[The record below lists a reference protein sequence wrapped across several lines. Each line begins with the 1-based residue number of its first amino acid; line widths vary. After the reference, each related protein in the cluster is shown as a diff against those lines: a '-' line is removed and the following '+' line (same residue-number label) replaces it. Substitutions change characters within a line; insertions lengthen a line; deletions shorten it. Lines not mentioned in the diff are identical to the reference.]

1 MAIRIMNEQFEWRI
15 AEDGKNLGFYDVRK
29 GENHLLTAADSSCA
43 CIRKGDWR
51 VDATAVE
58 FSDGV
63 LSYTFGDAGSAKIA
77 VETHAGYCV
86 FTVQS
91 VEGDFDQ
98 LDFINIPTSLKAEP
112 DVPFGACTI
121 ALSLKSNVEELPGP
135 QEHLWTA
142 AYRRFGFIGAQTGL
156 VASPFTQMR
165 EIMKEM
171 VGKAPGVPHSPL
183 CGPWGMD
190 SPLPAVSNVM
200 EAPRLDNADE
210 WIDFCKQ
217 MGIGA
222 IEFNGTLDYG
232 SYEPAP
238 SVFPNGYPDV
248 RKLVDKLHANGI
260 LAGLHTM
267 SFSISKRCPWVT
279 PVPDP
284 RLAKERD
291 YTLAKDIG
299 YTDDT
304 IVLADDT
311 CDLPPTIDY
320 YIRRSMTLQIG
331 DELIEFKKVSEGRPF
346 TVSGCVRG
354 ACGTKAA
361 AHKAGDVIHHL
372 KECWGCFAPDGESTL
387 FAEVADKISNAVNKC
402 NFDFVYLDG
411 LDGSHIIGGE
421 DARWHYGAKFTFE
434 VFRGLDHPIMMEMAT
449 FHHHLWYVRT
459 RMQAWDHGRR
469 NHKMFNYLHTY
480 SNNYARRMFMPLHM
494 GWIGVFPWVSQQTDQ
509 TFWDDIEYIWGKSL
523 ATDANFTLQ
532 CVTPSS
538 LKEGAWL
545 SDLAPA
551 IRSYESL
558 RQSHHFGA
566 DVKKRLLG
574 RDDEARLVPMG
585 DGKWNFQPIQAVCHQ
600 VDDLDGLSDGWS
612 FQSKFRSQRLA
623 VRIQALYSVAAYDSD
638 DAVTLIDDFSK
649 FRDPGDTITILNSG
663 KLYVYPSSAP
673 GMKSAM
679 AVGGAD
685 GPVKKCGEWTASRD
699 CSNGLILSS
708 APDDRYSLYDHF
720 EREYNLREA
729 SWTHLHAD
737 FGKDL
742 DLSNAQG
749 LGFWLKGDGKGEVLD
764 IVLRG
769 HSHGICCADHYI
781 KVDFTG
787 WRYFEFQNSS
797 SVEFEQCS
805 WPFNRCH
812 YGVYR
817 AQFNFAKVQG
827 LDIWVN
833 NVAKGGG
840 VSLKLGP
847 VKALP
852 LVPQHI
858 VRPMVFVNG
867 AAITFPV
874 SLRAGQYLEYYGEG
888 KARVFEGNGNLLGEV
903 EPVGTV
909 PVVCEGRNSVGFRCE
924 RDALRPH
931 ARVTVMTLSDR
942 MFGDLPDA
950 AAPSWGRGCIAAPE
964 YGTRSF
970 AAADSSES
978 AVDFIAP

>member
-15 AEDGKNLGFYDVRK
+15 GEDGRNLGFFERRTGRNY
-29 GENHLLTAADSSCA
+29 LLLAADSYCA
-43 CIRKGDWR
+43 CIKKGAWR
-51 VDATAVE
+51 VDATDVS

-86 FTVQS
+86 FTVQE
-91 VEGDFDQ
+91 VNGDFEQ

-135 QEHLWTA
+135 QERLWTA
-142 AYRRFGFIGAQTGL
+142 AYKRFGFVGAQTGL
-156 VASPFTQMR
+156 VASPFTKMR
-165 EIMKEM
+165 EIMKDM
-171 VGKAPGVPHSPL
+171 VGNAPGVPHSPL

-232 SYEPAP
+232 SYEPSP
-238 SVFPNGYPDV
+238 KIFPNGYSDV

-267 SFSISKRCPWVT
+267 SFSISKRCAWVT

-291 YTLAKDIG
+291 YTLASDISDA
-299 YTDDT
+299 DDT
-304 IVLADDT
+304 IVFADET
-311 CDLPPTIDY
+311 CDLPPIIDY
-320 YIRRSMTLQIG
+320 YIRRSMTLQID
-331 DELIEFKKVSEGRPF
+331 DELIEFKRVSTEKPF
-346 TVSGCVRG
+346 TVYGCTRG
-354 ACGTKAA
+354 ACGTKPAP
-361 AHKAGDVIHHL
+361 HKAGELIHHL

-387 FAEVADKISNAVNKC
+387 FSEVADKISNAVNKC

-411 LDGSHIIGGE
+411 LDGAHIIGGE
-421 DARWHYGAKFTFE
+421 EARWHYGAKFTFE

-449 FHHHLWYVRT
+449 FHHHIWYVRT

-469 NHKMFNYLHTY
+469 DHKMFNYLHTY
-480 SNNYARRMFMPLHM
+480 SNNFARRMFMPLHM
-494 GWIGVFPWVSQQTDQ
+494 GWIGVFPWLNQQTDQ

-532 CVTPSS
+532 CVRPSS

-551 IRSYESL
+551 IKTYEEL

-574 RDDEARLVPMG
+574 REDEARLVPLGG
-585 DGKWNFQPIQAVCHQ
+585 DKWDFQPYQADCHQ
-600 VDDLDGLSDGWS
+600 VNDMDGLSDGWS
-612 FQSKFRSQRLA
+612 FKNKYKPQRLA
-623 VRIQALYSVAAYDSD
+623 VRIQALYSVAPYDSEG
-638 DAVTLIDDFSK
+638 AVTLGNFSNFK
-649 FRDPGDTITILNSG
+649 DPGETITILNSG
-663 KLYVYPSSAP
+663 KLYTYPSSAP
-673 GMKSAM
+673 GMKSAL
-679 AVGGAD
+679 VPGGED
-685 GPVKKCGEWTASRD
+685 GPVKECGVWTAERD
-699 CSNGLILSS
+699 NSDGLILSS
-708 APDDRYSLYDHF
+708 GPEDRYSLYDHF
-720 EREYNLREA
+720 EREYSLREA
-729 SWTHLHAD
+729 SWTHLHER
-737 FGKDL
+737 FEQDL
-742 DLSNAQG
+742 DLTNAQG
-749 LGFWLKGDGKGEVLD
+749 LGFWLKGDGKGEIVN

-769 HSHGICCADHYI
+769 RSYGVCLANHYV

-787 WRYFEFQNSS
+787 WRYIEFQESS
-797 SVEFEQCS
+797 TVEFEQCS
-805 WPFNRCH
+805 WPFGRCH
-812 YGVYR
+812 YSVYR
-817 AQFNFAKVQG
+817 AQFNFSKVQG

-833 NVAKGGG
+833 NVKKGDSI
-840 VSLKLGP
+840 SLKLGP
-847 VKALP
+847 IQALP

-858 VRPMVFVNG
+858 VKPMVFVNG
-867 AAITFPV
+867 AAIMFPV

-888 KARVFEGNGNLLGEV
+888 EAHVYEGNGNLLGAV
-903 EPVGTV
+903 KPVGAA
-909 PVVCEGRNSVGFRCE
+909 PVVSIGRNSVGFKCE
-924 RDALRPH
+924 RDALRPR
-931 ARVTVMTLSDR
+931 ARVTVMTLSDE
-942 MFGDLPDA
+942 MFGDVPN
-950 AAPSWGRGCIAAPE
+950 APAPAWGRGCLAAPE

-970 AAADSSES
+970 APADSDEKSYE
-978 AVDFIAP
+978 FLAP